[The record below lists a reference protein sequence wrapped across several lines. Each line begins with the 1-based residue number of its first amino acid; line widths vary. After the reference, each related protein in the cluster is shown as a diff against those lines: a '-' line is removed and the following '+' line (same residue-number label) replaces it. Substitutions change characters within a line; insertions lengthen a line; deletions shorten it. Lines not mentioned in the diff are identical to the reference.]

1 MIRKV
6 KQEDCKAIAAIYN
19 GYIANST
26 TTFETEPVSEE
37 EMGQRISTIASQYP
51 YLVCEMDSAVVGY
64 CYAHAWK
71 ERAAYSKTFEISV
84 YLSPECKGK
93 GIGKQLM
100 LRLIDECKKMGCHA
114 LIACITEENEGSK
127 VFHLK
132 LGFKQVS
139 LFKEVGIKF
148 GRRLDVSDYE
158 LLLD

>member
-19 GYIANST
+19 VYIANST
-26 TTFETEPVSEE
+26 ITFETEPVSEE
-37 EMGQRISTIASQYP
+37 EMERRIFTIASQYP
-51 YLVCEMDSAVVGY
+51 YLVCEIDNAVVGY

-71 ERAAYSKTFEISV
+71 ERAAYSKTFETSG
-84 YLSPECKGK
+84 YL
-93 GIGKQLM
+93 
-100 LRLIDECKKMGCHA
+100 
-114 LIACITEENEGSK
+114 
-127 VFHLK
+127 FLK